1 MTRAF
6 TSLNPQEA
14 LHIAIFIE
22 ERNADIYHRFAEM
35 FTEFRDTESLEIA
48 AVFWDM
54 AIEEKRHSALLQG
67 TYQEHFGEEVCPL
80 TEEDL
85 SDLIE
90 VPKLENGD
98 VFAPTQGTHDSA
110 RKRALKVAL
119 AAEKSA
125 HDYYARLRDQTDDG
139 LLHRLYN
146 ELSQMEDGHVVYLQS
161 MLKESAV
168 GAEKEVQ

>member
-22 ERNADIYHRFAEM
+22 ERNAGIYHRFAEM
-35 FTEFRDTESLEIA
+35 FTEFRDVESLEIA

-54 AIEEKRHSALLQG
+54 GVEEKRHSALLQR
-67 TYQEHFGEEVCPL
+67 TYEEHFGQDVCPL
-80 TEEDL
+80 TEEDV
-85 SDLIE
+85 SDMIE

-98 VFAPTQGTHDSA
+98 VFAAAETSNDSA
-110 RKRALKVAL
+110 RKRALKVAI

-125 HDYYARLRDQTDDG
+125 HSYYARLRDQTDDRV
-139 LLHRLYN
+139 LHQLYN
-146 ELSQMEDGHVVYLQS
+146 ELSQMEDGHVVYLQN
-161 MLKESAV
+161 MMKASATNGDHGV
-168 GAEKEVQ
+168 H

>member
-1 MTRAF
+1 MIRAF

-14 LHIAIFIE
+14 LQIAIFIE
-22 ERNADIYHRFAEM
+22 ERNAGIYHRFAEM
-35 FTEFRDTESLEIA
+35 FTEFRDAESLEIA

-54 AIEEKRHSALLQG
+54 AVEEKRHSTLLQG
-67 TYQEHFGEEVCPL
+67 TYQEHFGEDICSL
-80 TEEDL
+80 TEDDL
-85 SDLIE
+85 SDMIE

-98 VFAPTQGTHDSA
+98 VFAAPDVTNDSA

-139 LLHRLYN
+139 ILRQLYN
-146 ELSQMEDGHVVYLQS
+146 ELSQMEDGHVVYLQN
-161 MLKESAV
+161 MLKASAMET
-168 GAEKEVQ
+168 EKEVQ

>member
-6 TSLNPQEA
+6 TSLNPREA

-22 ERNADIYHRFAEM
+22 ERNSDIYHRFAEM
-35 FTEFRDTESLEIA
+35 FTEFRDAESLEIA

-54 AIEEKRHSALLQG
+54 AVEERRHSALLEG
-67 TYQEHFGEEVCPL
+67 TYQEHFGEDVCPL

-85 SDLIE
+85 SDMIE

-98 VFAPTQGTHDSA
+98 VFAAPEVTKDSA

-125 HDYYARLRDQTDDG
+125 HDYYARLRDQSDDRV
-139 LLHRLYN
+139 LRQLYN
-146 ELSQMEDGHVVYLQS
+146 ELSQMEDGHVVYLQN
-161 MLKESAV
+161 MLKASTTDTEQ
-168 GAEKEVQ
+168 EVQ